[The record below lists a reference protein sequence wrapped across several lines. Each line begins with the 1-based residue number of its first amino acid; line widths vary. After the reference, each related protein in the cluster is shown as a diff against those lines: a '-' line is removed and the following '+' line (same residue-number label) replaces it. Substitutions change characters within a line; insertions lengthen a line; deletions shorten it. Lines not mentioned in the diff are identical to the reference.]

1 MMQKL
6 RSISDI
12 IKSLKKDKKTIGLCH
27 GVFDVLHYGHLKHFE
42 VAKKKC
48 DYLFVSITSS
58 QFIKKGPN
66 RPINNDNQRLFFLQ
80 NVKLIDYVFVAKGES
95 GVDSINSIKP
105 NFYFKG
111 NDYKNNASDKTN
123 KILYEIQAV
132 KKNKGKIIYTNEKQM
147 SSSKI
152 INQLGG
158 SLNEKQ
164 MIFLNQVKKKDSFK
178 SIIKALD
185 KLKNDK
191 VLVVG
196 DLIIDRYIYG
206 SVLGKSGKEPH
217 MVFRQNKEHL
227 YLGGSA
233 IIANHLSDFIK
244 KITLISDFGNEIQI
258 KKLLKDNLKKN
269 IKYLPIL
276 PNKKYKSCIKTRFV
290 DFLTKYKLF
299 GSYII
304 SSLEFPIFYRNLN
317 LELNKAIK
325 KNDIIIVSDFS
336 NNFFDKMSLNK
347 IAKSKKF
354 TSVMVQKNSNNPS
367 FFSLN
372 YIKNFDLLCIN
383 EGELRSELRDK
394 NTNIEILAKKFLIK
408 NKLKFLVITQGIS
421 GSILFDHKLNQCF
434 CPSFNSKPID
444 KIGAGD
450 AMLSILSIL
459 LKNKFNP
466 ATSLLLASLISSK
479 VVDNMGNSYQASL
492 IEIERD
498 LEFLLK

>member
-1 MMQKL
+1 MKNLLAIQNKIKL
-6 RSISDI
+6 
-12 IKSLKKDKKTIGLCH
+12 LKKKKKSIGLCH

-80 NVKLIDYVFVAKGES
+80 NLKLIDHVFIAKGES
-95 GVDSINSIKP
+95 GVDSINLIKP
-105 NFYFKG
+105 DYYFKG
-111 NDYKNNASDKTN
+111 NDYKDNTSDKTK
-123 KILYEIQAV
+123 KIFYEIEEV
-132 KKNKGKIIYTNEKQM
+132 KKNRGKIIYTDEKQM

-152 INQLGG
+152 VNQLGMN
-158 SLNEKQ
+158 LNKEQVK
-164 MIFLNQVKKKDSFK
+164 FLNQVKKKDNFK
-178 SIIKALD
+178 SIFRSLD
-185 KLKNDK
+185 KLRRDK
-191 VLVVG
+191 VLIVG

-217 MVFRQNKEHL
+217 MVFGQDKEDL

-244 KITLISDFGNEIQI
+244 NITLISDLGKEIKI
-258 KKLLKDNLKKN
+258 INLLKHNLKKN
-269 IKYLPIL
+269 IKHLSIL
-276 PNKKYKSCIKTRFV
+276 PSEKYRSCVKTRFV
-290 DFLTKYKLF
+290 DTLTKYKLF
-299 GSYII
+299 GSY
-304 SSLEFPIFYRNLN
+304 EIFN
-317 LELNKAIK
+317 LEIPKFY
-325 KNDIIIVSDFS
+325 KNLYLKLSKEIEANDLIIIADYS
-336 NNFFDKMSLNK
+336 NNFFDKKMLKK

-354 TSVMVQKNSNNPS
+354 SSVMVQKNSNNPS

-372 YIKNFDLLCIN
+372 HVKNFDLLCIN
-383 EGELRSELRDK
+383 EGELRSELKDK
-394 NTNIEILAKKFLIK
+394 KTNIKILAKKFLIK
-408 NKLKFLVITQGIS
+408 NKLKFLVITKGIS
-421 GSILFDHKLNQCF
+421 GSMLFDHKLKYYS

-450 AMLSILSIL
+450 SMLSILSIL

-466 ATSLLLASLISSK
+466 ATSLLIASLISSK
-479 VVDNMGNSYQASL
+479 VVNNMGNSYQASL
-492 IEIERD
+492 IDIERD